1 MLLSSWPIYVAALLP
16 SNPCQGHACVSLDPC
31 PATSQGHAQCF
42 FLWLLFAGA
51 GSSVSGGA
59 RLLSLPL
66 GLGGHDAEA
75 AAPSAVDV
83 DDGGKAGLHVDV
95 VVVRCTKALPSRII
109 SVSVTVVTVTLLWG
123 RSGEPLE
130 ST

>member
-1 MLLSSWPIYVAALLP
+1 MARGRYGFRWLEWEILTFIISLPYLLI
-16 SNPCQGHACVSLDPC
+16 
-31 PATSQGHAQCF
+31 AQV
-42 FLWLLFAGA
+42 LLLFNIDI
-51 GSSVSGGA
+51 SSGKFERIEKLPMKA

-109 SVSVTVVTVTLLWG
+109 SVSVTVVTVTLLWS
-123 RSGEPLE
+123 RSGEPLR
-130 ST
+130 SL